1 MVLEGLVVR
10 GAGGPGPR
18 QQRDGG
24 RGLDQGRVQD
34 DGQRHG
40 RDSHLQ
46 GRRQRLQDERR
57 LTQGRPLARRRCDW
71 RRVGG
76 GRDRRRAIRPCG
88 NTVTF
93 LTSQTVTE
101 RHGSL

>member
-1 MVLEGLVVR
+1 MACRRSQRLLLLLEGLGLR
-10 GAGGPGPR
+10 GTGGPGPR

-46 GRRQRLQDERR
+46 GRRQRLQDEGR
-57 LTQGRPLARRRCDW
+57 LTEGRALASRGCDRC
-71 RRVGG
+71 RAGG
-76 GRDRRRAIRPCG
+76 GRDWRRA
-88 NTVTF
+88 V
-93 LTSQTVTE
+93 
-101 RHGSL
+101 